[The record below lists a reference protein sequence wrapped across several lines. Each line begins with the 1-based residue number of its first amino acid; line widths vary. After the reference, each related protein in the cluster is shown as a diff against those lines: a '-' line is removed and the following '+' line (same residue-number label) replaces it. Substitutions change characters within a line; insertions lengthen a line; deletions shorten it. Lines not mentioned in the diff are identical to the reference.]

1 MGFYCS
7 LPLDNLGLN
16 IRSFRYVSWPCNGR
30 PIQEIE
36 WAIEGDFDTY
46 LRRTKLEGR
55 RFRSFALNGSDAS
68 NLLCTWRLWRLTA
81 SSNSSSDT
89 HTHEEFHQS
98 RWVRSSEWAST
109 RVCIEIGRPTKPLC
123 KSHTHKIFISWQTWQ
138 ISLAPRVVYTGLR
151 GAFRS
156 SKSSKWRNPYSSVP
170 TGHQAN
176 HTRHL
181 VDWERANFST
191 NSPISLSHS

>member
-1 MGFYCS
+1 MGDRRRLRYLFAKDKVGGSQVSIICFKWQWCIKPTMYMATLKTYS
-7 LPLDNLGLN
+7 KLKFKLGH
-16 IRSFRYVSWPCNGR
+16 
-30 PIQEIE
+30 
-36 WAIEGDFDTY
+36 
-46 LRRTKLEGR
+46 
-55 RFRSFALNGSDAS
+55 
-68 NLLCTWRLWRLTA
+68 
-81 SSNSSSDT
+81 T